1 MPWQGAAKIENNL
14 ERIGPELLIAIWQQ
28 LVDVCLTLPDFITIY
43 ICVTSML
50 RLCVTNLPLMSL
62 ASEFLFFFVAGVSMQ
77 RNLHEG
83 FATDALELKSKAPSC
98 DIRYAKHS

>member
-50 RLCVTNLPLMSL
+50 RLCVTNLPLMSPAIL
-62 ASEFLFFFVAGVSMQ
+62 GIACTC
-77 RNLHEG
+77 R
-83 FATDALELKSKAPSC
+83 
-98 DIRYAKHS
+98 